1 MCIRDSRRNAATCFA
16 RYAQL
21 QLIVLF
27 LVLPGVST
35 TIFRTFLCDDG
46 FVEDKSVSFLEADL
60 TLSCE
65 SKEYNRLYALAWFG
79 FALYPVGVN
88 ALYAGLLYRARDAIQ
103 RRGGAGAEH
112 LSFLFRNYAPEYFA
126 FDVVDNLRRIL
137 LSGGLV
143 FISERG
149 RAAGGTMIAF
159 FFYGLYENV
168 KPYKRDETNVIASV
182 ANGAILSL
190 IHI

>member
-1 MCIRDSRRNAATCFA
+1 M
-16 RYAQL
+16 
-21 QLIVLF
+21 
-27 LVLPGVST
+27 
-35 TIFRTFLCDDG
+35 
-46 FVEDKSVSFLEADL
+46 
-60 TLSCE
+60 
-65 SKEYNRLYALAWFG
+65 
-79 FALYPVGVN
+79 GVN

-149 RAAGGTMIAF
+149 RAAGGTMIAL

-182 ANGAILSL
+182 ANGVIAAVMLMLTILQGELMSKRVVGNLCIVISVVIFPVIAVFQLRSIKRRNAALAALGPKANGVELALQRRPSL
-190 IHI
+190 TIGFTETFSVA

>member
-1 MCIRDSRRNAATCFA
+1 M
-16 RYAQL
+16 
-21 QLIVLF
+21 
-27 LVLPGVST
+27 
-35 TIFRTFLCDDG
+35 
-46 FVEDKSVSFLEADL
+46 
-60 TLSCE
+60 
-65 SKEYNRLYALAWFG
+65 
-79 FALYPVGVN
+79 N

-149 RAAGGTMIAF
+149 RAAGGTMIAL

-182 ANGAILSL
+182 ANGVIAAVMLLLTILQGELMSKPVVGNL
-190 IHI
+190 CIVISVVIFPVIAAFQLRSIKRRKDTLTALGPRETGPHVALQRQPSSTVGFTETFSVS